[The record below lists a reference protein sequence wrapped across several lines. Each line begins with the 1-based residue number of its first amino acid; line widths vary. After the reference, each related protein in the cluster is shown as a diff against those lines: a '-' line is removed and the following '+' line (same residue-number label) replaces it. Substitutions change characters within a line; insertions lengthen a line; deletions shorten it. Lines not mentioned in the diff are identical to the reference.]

1 MFIKFSIDKY
11 SFRDSKVMIFFREK
25 EHAEMLWW
33 KKSAGHRDVLLVG
46 KSSQEL
52 KLLAI
57 L

>member
-11 SFRDSKVMIFFREK
+11 NFRDYKVMIFSEKK

-46 KSSQEL
+46 KCSQEL